1 MNSIQI
7 GIDSFAANNSAL
19 TNSAINQ
26 QAMDE
31 LLQQIEFADQQGIEL
46 YGIGEHHRK
55 EYMDSAP
62 TVILAA
68 AAARTKKIRLTSA
81 VTVLSA
87 ADPVRVFQQHAT
99 LDIISK
105 GRAEMVV
112 GRGSF
117 SEAFPLFGFNF
128 NDYDQLYEEKL
139 DLLLKIRANETISW
153 KGKFRPE
160 LVTQSIYPRPIQEE
174 IPIWIGIGGTPESCL
189 RAGRLGLPLMIAII
203 GGETHRFNYHTNI
216 YKKAG
221 QDAGHDPKKL
231 NVGIHSL
238 GYVADS
244 TEEALEEFY
253 PGYKKVF
260 DQIGK
265 ERGWS
270 PVTKSH
276 FLMQT
281 GPLGALVVGNP
292 DDVAQKIIRH
302 SQALGGLSRFTFQ
315 MNVAALTHQQV
326 MKSIKLIGNEVI
338 PRLRTLE
345 QQLNESLK

>member
-1 MNSIQI
+1 MPNIQI
-7 GIDSFAANNSAL
+7 GIDSFAANNADAP
-19 TNSAINQ
+19 TPAINM

-31 LLQQIEFADQQGIEL
+31 LLTQIEYADHHGIEL

-62 TVILAA
+62 PVILAA
-68 AAARTKKIRLTSA
+68 AAARTTNIRLTSA

-117 SEAFPLFGFNF
+117 SESFPLFGFDF
-128 NDYDQLYEEKL
+128 NDYDDLYDEKL
-139 DLLLKIRANETISW
+139 NLLLKIRAHETISW

-160 LVTQSIYPRPIQEE
+160 LINQSIYPRPIQNEL
-174 IPIWIGIGGTPESCL
+174 PIWVGVGGTPESCI
-189 RAGRLGLPLMIAII
+189 RAGTLGLPLMIAII
-203 GGETHRFNYHTNI
+203 GGETHRFKRQVQL
-216 YKKAG
+216 YKSAG
-221 QDAGHDPKKL
+221 EAANHPASQLK
-231 NVGIHSL
+231 VGIHSL
-238 GYVADS
+238 GYVAPT
-244 TEEALEEFY
+244 TEQALEEFY

-270 PVTKSH
+270 PVTKDH

-281 GPLGALVVGNP
+281 GPLGALVVGSPN
-292 DDVAQKIIRH
+292 DVAEKIKRH
-302 SQALGGLSRFTFQ
+302 SEALGGLSRFTFQ
-315 MNVAALTHQQV
+315 MNVAALTHHQV
-326 MKSIKLIGNEVI
+326 MTSIELIGRKVM
-338 PRLRTLE
+338 PL
-345 QQLNESLK
+345 LKDIE

>member
-1 MNSIQI
+1 MRSIQI
-7 GIDSFAANNSAL
+7 GIDSFAANNSD
-19 TNSAINQ
+19 TINPEVNQ

-31 LLQQIEFADQQGIEL
+31 LLSQIEFADQQGIQL

-68 AAARTKKIRLTSA
+68 AAARTKNIRLTSA

-99 LDIISK
+99 LDVISK

-117 SEAFPLFGFNF
+117 SEAFPLFGYSF
-128 NDYDQLYEEKL
+128 NDYDALYEEKL
-139 DLLLKIRANETISW
+139 DLLLKIRAKETINW
-153 KGKFRPE
+153 NGQFRPE
-160 LVTQSIYPRPIQEE
+160 LVNQSIYPRPIQDEL
-174 IPIWIGIGGTPESCL
+174 PIWVGVGGTPESCI

-231 NVGIHSL
+231 KIGIHSL
-238 GYVADS
+238 GYVAKT
-244 TEEALEEFY
+244 TEQALEEFY

-270 PVTKSH
+270 PVTKEH

-292 DDVAQKIIRH
+292 DEVAQKIMRH
-302 SQALGGLSRFTFQ
+302 SQALGGLDRFTFQ
-315 MNVAALTHQQV
+315 MNVAALNHQQV
-326 MKSIKLIGNEVI
+326 MASIELIGNEVM
-338 PRLRTLE
+338 PRLRALE
-345 QQLNESLK
+345 KRTI

>member
-1 MNSIQI
+1 MTSIQI
-7 GIDSFAANNSAL
+7 GIDSFAANNSDI
-19 TNSAINQ
+19 TNPMVNQ

-31 LLQQIEFADQQGIEL
+31 LLSQIEFADQHGIEL

-68 AAARTKKIRLTSA
+68 AAARTKNIRLTSA

-99 LDIISK
+99 LDVISK

-117 SEAFPLFGFNF
+117 SEAFPLFGFSF
-128 NDYDQLYEEKL
+128 NDYDAFHEEKL

-153 KGKFRPE
+153 NGQFRPE
-160 LVTQSIYPRPIQEE
+160 LVEQSIYPRPIQNEL
-174 IPIWIGIGGTPESCL
+174 PIWVGVGGTPESCI

-221 QDAGHDPKKL
+221 QDAGHDQKKTK
-231 NVGIHSL
+231 VGIHSL
-238 GYVADS
+238 GYVAKT
-244 TEEALEEFY
+244 TEQALEEFY

-265 ERGWS
+265 EPGWS
-270 PVTKSH
+270 PVTKEH

-292 DDVAQKIIRH
+292 DDVAEKIMRH

-315 MNVAALTHQQV
+315 MNVAALTHEQV
-326 MKSIKLIGNEVI
+326 MQSIKLIGTEVI
-338 PRLRTLE
+338 PRLRKMT
-345 QQLNESLK
+345 QS